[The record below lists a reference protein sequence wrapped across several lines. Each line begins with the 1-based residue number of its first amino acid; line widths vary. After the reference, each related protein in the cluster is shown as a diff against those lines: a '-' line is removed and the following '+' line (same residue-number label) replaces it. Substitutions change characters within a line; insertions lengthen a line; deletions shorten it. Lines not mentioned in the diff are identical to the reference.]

1 MNFLG
6 GTEYV
11 NSNELF
17 NFGADLDHYP
27 DPVIVFSRRIYTTEE

>member
-1 MNFLG
+1 MMDFDEFLG

-27 DPVIVFSRRIYTTEE
+27 DPVIVFF